1 MAANAK
7 KAAQPRRHMSK
18 PGWAL
23 LLVGGLL
30 AGCLDDGPGE
40 VPTEL
45 PAGGNAPADA
55 TLAAFHKAPTVEE
68 PFARP
73 MVVGYPDPLLYP
85 VGAARY
91 LPVSTFEPT
100 IGSDQDGCLYF
111 THFRGTGTGTRIYMS
126 CDQAA
131 TWQEIGPNLPLGGA
145 VCFPNSNDPY
155 VHVDRD
161 TGRVF
166 ASDLHALVTS
176 TLHYT
181 DDKGATWQ
189 CNPAGGGNPPGVHDH
204 QTVATGAPR
213 LVQTV
218 GYPNVVY
225 YCVNRVADSVCASSL
240 DGGVGFGPFVMVYP
254 GVESPGEGQPP
265 QLCGGLH
272 GHVETDLEGRVLLPK
287 GQCGKPE
294 VAVSEDDGLTWSRA
308 IVSPDTGIMGHE
320 VRVAADAE
328 GNLFAFYIGDDG
340 LPYLGRSTD
349 HGQTWDQPF
358 MVAPPG
364 VTAASFPAVYAGAGG
379 KVAVAYIG
387 ITHRDGYDAEPE
399 EMAWNAYLT
408 VSVDA
413 LAQDPL
419 FATVQANQPDDPV
432 ARGTC
437 GNSRCGGLGDFI
449 DMTIDPEGRPWAA
462 FADMCRDD
470 CLDPDATENDGGTVA
485 FTGTLLQ
492 GPSLTTG
499 LTLER
504 LDPLPVPKPATP

>member
-1 MAANAK
+1 MHKLAVAILVF
-7 KAAQPRRHMSK
+7 
-18 PGWAL
+18 GAL
-23 LLVGGLL
+23 G
-30 AGCLDDGPGE
+30 AGCLDDGDGDGSGDP
-40 VPTEL
+40 VPVGAAF
-45 PAGGNAPADA
+45 PDDA
-55 TLAAFHKAPTVEE
+55 TAAVYHFAPTLEHPEVR
-68 PFARP
+68 AA
-73 MVVGYPDPLLYP
+73 MPLVTDSALVP

-100 IGSDQDGCLYF
+100 IGSDPDGCLFF
-111 THFRGTGTGTRIYMS
+111 THFRGTGTGTRIFMS

-131 TWQEIGPNLPLGGA
+131 TWEEIGPGLGVGA
-145 VCFPNSNDPY
+145 SPCFPNSNDPY

-166 ASDLHALVTS
+166 ASDLHALVSS

-189 CNPAGGGNPPGVHDH
+189 CNPAGGGLPPGGQDH

-213 LVQTV
+213 TVTTV

-225 YCVNRVADSVCASSL
+225 YCINRVGDSSCSTSL
-240 DGGVGFGPFVMVYP
+240 DGGIGFGPQVTVYP

-265 QLCGGLH
+265 ALCGGLH
-272 GHVETDLEGRVLLPK
+272 GHVETDLEGRVFMPK

-294 VAVSEDDGLTWSRA
+294 VAVSENDGLTWSRA
-308 IVSPDTGIMGHE
+308 VVSTDTGVMGHE
-320 VRVAADAE
+320 VRVAADAA
-328 GNLFAFYIGDDG
+328 GNVYAFYIGADG

-349 HGQTWDQPF
+349 HGQSWDQPF

-364 VTAASFPAVYAGAGG
+364 VTATSFPAVYAGAEG

-387 ITHRDGYDAEPE
+387 LTHPDGYDAEPE
-399 EMAWNAYLT
+399 EMAWNAYIT
-408 VSVDA
+408 VTGDA
-413 LAQDPL
+413 LSADPL
-419 FATVQANQPDDPV
+419 FATVLANQPEDPI
-432 ARGTC
+432 ARGVC

-462 FADMCRDD
+462 FADMCRAD
-470 CLDPDATENDGGTVA
+470 CLQPGAAENDGGTIG

-492 GPSLTTG
+492 GFSLANDG
-499 LTLER
+499 PLTRLEA
-504 LDPLPVPKPATP
+504 LPVPEPVA